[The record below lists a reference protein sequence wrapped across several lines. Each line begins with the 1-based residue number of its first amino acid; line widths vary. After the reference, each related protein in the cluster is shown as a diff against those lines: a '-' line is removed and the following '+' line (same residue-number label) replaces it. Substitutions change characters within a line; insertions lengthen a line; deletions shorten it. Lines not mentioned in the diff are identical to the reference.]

1 MKATFEFL
9 KEVRVNNSRE
19 WFAEH
24 KELWLR
30 AKAEAEGLAQRFI
43 DAVAVQ
49 DPRAARFSPA
59 DCMYRIYRDT
69 RFSPDKTPYKTHIGI
84 FVNPPKG
91 KKSQTLGYYIH
102 LEPGN
107 TFVGGGTIDLPSKLL
122 NAVRREIYENI
133 DEYIGIVEDP
143 EFKKYFPTVGDNLLK
158 TAPKGFPK
166 DWEYIQYL
174 RPRDFVISMKVK
186 DDFFDRPDAMKK
198 LAPVLAQAARF
209 IRFINFAITEAEA
222 DMATSQPVR
231 W

>member
-1 MKATFEFL
+1 MNAIYKFL
-9 KEVRVNNSRE
+9 TEVRDNNTRE

-24 KELWLR
+24 KDLWLE
-30 AKAEAEGLAQRFI
+30 AKAEAEALAQRFI

-49 DPRAARFSPA
+49 DPRAARFRPS

-69 RFSPDKTPYKTHIGI
+69 RFSADKTPYKTHIGI

-102 LEPGN
+102 LEPGH

-122 NAVRREIYENI
+122 NAVRREIYDNI
-133 DEYIGIVEDP
+133 EEYIDIVEDP
-143 EFKKYFPTVGDNLLK
+143 EFKRYFPTVGDNLLK

-174 RPRDFVISMKVK
+174 RPRDYVISMKVK
-186 DDFFDRPDAMKK
+186 DDFFDKPGAVKK
-198 LAPVLAQAARF
+198 LEPMLAQAARF
-209 IRFINFAITEAEA
+209 IRFVNFAITEAEEG
-222 DMATSQPVR
+222 
-231 W
+231 